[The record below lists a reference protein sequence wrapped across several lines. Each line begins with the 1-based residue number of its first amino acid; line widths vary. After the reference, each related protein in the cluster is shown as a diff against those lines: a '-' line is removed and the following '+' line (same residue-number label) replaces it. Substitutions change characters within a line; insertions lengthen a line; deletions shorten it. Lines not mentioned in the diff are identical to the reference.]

1 MTKAELDSLYETLRN
16 DVSSLVDTTASLAR
30 VQKDENGKLYVA
42 PSGPVLSNEQR
53 VKRILG
59 AICPPATDSGAFY
72 SVLFYNHKTRSLPED
87 FQAIRDELDRQD
99 RSCVTQNVD
108 IRLVLLLLREEGV
121 LEYGK
126 TPLCGNADPTEFLKG
141 MIKTSEIAYKDTML
155 AIIDDQR
162 VSDKPIFIDNDP
174 LESPG
179 EKLDR
184 AVLLLSLLSR
194 EEIYEYGLELVSI
207 IEEQGIFSRMFST
220 PFDKIA
226 PLFYLGSP
234 KYKELFNNSKFKDG
248 WASPEGKA
256 RSLADTLSAYTK
268 AETDIVALDDIYY
281 RTVLRQCLRAGV
293 SVSGWLY
300 RWDVAMKDSSINC
313 HAWLLEHYNKEI
325 IDMIVSNKGYYLIA
339 LDESSRD
346 PLLHGK
352 EYLPFRKHIVDNGY
366 LGEVFQMYVAD
377 DEEFKPIYCSYIEIY
392 PEGVSRDRMVRFF
405 NSDAEYDEDG
415 WPKGPS
421 LNDILF
427 GIAPNENNDYYRLI
441 SLDKIV
447 QEDYSLDMD
456 LYNATEYRKC
466 GNPVK
471 LREIL
476 TLLKGESKRVEPLK
490 NTSIYDLK
498 IHDDEYGYLV
508 GLKSDSLENYKESL
522 EPVTP
527 DWMQD
532 GDVILDTSSALVLKS
547 SWPMQP
553 TWVNVVSNWA
563 DEDHRKIVLAGDLSR
578 DEIKAFSVD
587 TKKANPWYV
596 AYQISQRTRQFRL
609 RSDENGRISDEQ
621 LLRMYIDLPSLE
633 EQNAFVEKVIGDEIE
648 RKKKQVGAVD
658 TLYNLS
664 HTIGGPANKIQAL
677 LGNLIEMCRG
687 DVEKT
692 TMLKQVGDNF
702 DYINRVIEST
712 SQDYEN
718 LKVSLK
724 EKRIIPLVERCVS
737 SFSNLTFGIVPRLE
751 VSDAGEGLTAKVNDT
766 LFAVMVD
773 NIMRNAY
780 RHGFNKKISKDN
792 KVLVTLD
799 VVSRAEKNY
808 LQMSICNN
816 GNPLEDG
823 FSIYDFVSRG
833 KKGRA
838 TGNTGQGG
846 YDIYQIVKKFDGF
859 LGLRSTPDWNF
870 IIDVLIPVSGT
881 DPDKQYE
888 KYKYGTLL

>member
-1 MTKAELDSLYETLRN
+1 MTRTELDSLYETLRN
-16 DVSSLVDTTASLAR
+16 DVSSLIDTTASMRR
-30 VQKDENGKLYVA
+30 VQEDENGKLYVA
-42 PSGPVLSNEQR
+42 PSGPVENNEQR

-59 AICPPATDSGAFY
+59 AICPSASESAMFY
-72 SVLFYNHKTRSLPED
+72 RGLFYNYNTGSLPED
-87 FQAIRDELDRQD
+87 FKAVEEELARQD
-99 RSCVTQNVD
+99 RSCVTQNFDV
-108 IRLVLLLLREEGV
+108 RTVLLLLREEGAV
-121 LEYGK
+121 EYGK
-126 TPLCGNADPTEFLKG
+126 TPLCGDGDPVKFLKG
-141 MIKTSEIAYKDTML
+141 VISASDIAYKDTML
-155 AIIDDQR
+155 AILEDQR
-162 VSDKPIFIDNDP
+162 GTDKPLFIENDP
-174 LESPG
+174 NEKPG

-184 AVLLLSLLSR
+184 AILLLSLLSK
-194 EEIYEYGLELVSI
+194 EEIYEYGGEVSVMG
-207 IEEQGIFSRMFST
+207 QTTRGIFCQMFNST
-220 PFDKIA
+220 FAQVA

-234 KYKELFNNSKFKDG
+234 KYKELFNCAKFKDG
-248 WASPEGKA
+248 WTNPEEKA
-256 RSLADTLSAYTK
+256 RNLAETLSVYTK
-268 AETDIVALDDIYY
+268 AESDPVAMDDSYY
-281 RTVLRQCLRAGV
+281 RNVLRQCLRAGV
-293 SVSGWLY
+293 SVAGWLY
-300 RWDVAMKDSSINC
+300 RWDVAMKDSSVNC
-313 HAWLLEHYNKEI
+313 HSWLLDHYDEDIVNMI
-325 IDMIVSNKGYYLIA
+325 IANKGYYLIA
-339 LDESSRD
+339 LDENSRE

-352 EYLPFRKHIVDNGY
+352 QYLPFRKHIVDNGY
-366 LGEVFQMYVAD
+366 LGEVFQMYVSPD
-377 DEEFKPIYCSYIEIY
+377 PSEPGDYFTYVEIQ
-392 PEGVSRDRMVRFF
+392 PEGMSGQRTVRFF
-405 NSDAEYDEDG
+405 NSDYEED
-415 WPKGPS
+415 PEKGPS
-421 LNDILF
+421 GNDILF
-427 GIAPNENNDYYRLI
+427 GNPEEENEYYRFV
-441 SLDKIV
+441 SAEKIA
-447 QEDYSLDMD
+447 EEGYSLDMD

-471 LREIL
+471 LRDIL
-476 TLLKGESKRVEPLK
+476 TLLKGESKIIEPFK
-490 NTSIYDLK
+490 NEVRYGLNLNEF
-498 IHDDEYGYLV
+498 EYGYLY
-508 GLKSDSLENYKESL
+508 GLKGDALENYKES
-522 EPVTP
+522 TP
-527 DWMQD
+527 TGSPEWLKT
-532 GDVILDTSSALVLKS
+532 GDVILDTGTALVLKS

-553 TWVNVVSNWA
+553 TWVDVRSHFA
-563 DEDHRKIVLAGDLSR
+563 DEEHRKIVLPGDLSR

-587 TKKANPWYV
+587 TEKANPWYV

-633 EQNAFVEKVIGDEIE
+633 EQNAYVEKVIGDEIE

-664 HTIGGPANKIQAL
+664 HTIGGPAYKIQAL

-724 EKRIIPLVERCVS
+724 EKRVLPLVERCVS

-751 VSDAGEGLTAKVNDT
+751 VTGVDDGLTAKVNDT

-816 GNPLEDG
+816 GNPIEDG

-888 KYKYGTLL
+888 EYKYGTLL